1 MSENKPAREND
12 GEMEEGRE
20 DGREGGRERERA
32 RAREGGGGEK
42 EREGGRERE
51 EGGRCVVCM
60 CGAETAIETERF
72 GVYVRVH
79 ERVR

>member
-1 MSENKPAREND
+1 MYISE
-12 GEMEEGRE
+12 GGRE
-20 DGREGGRERERA
+20 EGRERERELS
-32 RAREGGGGEK
+32 RERGGEEGEK
-42 EREGGRERE
+42 ER

-60 CGAETAIETERF
+60 CGAETATDPERF

>member
-1 MSENKPAREND
+1 
-12 GEMEEGRE
+12 MERGRKGGRG
-20 DGREGGRERERA
+20 GREGGRERELS
-32 RAREGGGGEK
+32 RERGGEEGEK
-42 EREGGRERE
+42 ESEGQRVRE

-60 CGAETAIETERF
+60 CGAETATDPERF